1 MHSIEADCFLTGDVK
16 YHDAMQAKSIKLSLI
31 DIGHYE
37 SEHFFAEILQKHLK
51 NLGLAVIIS
60 SSENPFTYI

>member
-1 MHSIEADCFLTGDVK
+1 
-16 YHDAMQAKSIKLSLI
+16 KLSLI

-37 SEHFFAEILQKHLK
+37 SEYFFAQILQTHLK
-51 NLGLAVIIS
+51 NLGLEVIIS